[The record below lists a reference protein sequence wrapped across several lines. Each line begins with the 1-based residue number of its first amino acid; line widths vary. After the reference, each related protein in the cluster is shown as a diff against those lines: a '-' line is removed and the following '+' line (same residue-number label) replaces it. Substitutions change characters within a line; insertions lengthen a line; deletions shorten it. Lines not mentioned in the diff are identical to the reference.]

1 MYYKYSEQSD
11 KVTAFLKNG
20 PDDKGVLSVDIFGL
34 KKEGVEGTPT
44 EEALAAPLGLKMMRC
59 EGRSTTTLYSTCTW
73 IGA

>member
-20 PDDKGVLSVDIFGL
+20 PDDKGVLNVDIFGL

-59 EGRSTTTLYSTCTW
+59 EGRSTTTL
-73 IGA
+73 